1 MKILNLLIL
10 FLFIAFT
17 KAIAQPVPAAE
28 ENIPFL
34 VTFGNKAK
42 TSYGDDDFRQIF
54 YFSIPKDFRKPFYI
68 RIFDP
73 NIGGEHDEIIG
84 DPNTKTKYSV
94 YGGKGCISNR
104 TSRNGAH
111 GNLLANK
118 TFDSKSSYDD
128 KWYTFG
134 PFNPSQGED
143 APKYYG
149 NVFKII
155 AQGTEGN
162 DGNLYRYYLSTSPT
176 KNTPIDGG
184 NAFTFFYTFRLH
196 ADANQVS
203 HIYPYVDNE
212 VISIKQTNF
221 DWDSDGSIKLY
232 SVATMAKSLSV
243 SGDDTSASSEYFVK
257 KSEKGT
263 SLDIQFQKRKTNTLD
278 NNNVVFYIRNN
289 YGEAMAFYTVPIGG
303 VPKFKGNTK
312 VTVQRRR

>member
-1 MKILNLLIL
+1 MRKLNLLIIFVVITL
-10 FLFIAFT
+10 LEAY
-17 KAIAQPVPAAE
+17 AQPVPAAE

-54 YFSIPKDFRKPFYI
+54 YFSIPKDYRKPFYI

-104 TSRNGAH
+104 NQRSGAH
-111 GNLLANK
+111 GNLLGSK
-118 TFDSKSSYDD
+118 TFDSKLTYDD

-134 PFNPSQGED
+134 PFNPSQGEYV
-143 APKYYG
+143 AKYYG

-212 VISIKQTNF
+212 VISITQTNF

-232 SVATMAKSLSV
+232 SVATMAKSLAV
-243 SGDDTSASSEYFVK
+243 SADDKSASSEYFVK

-289 YGEAMAFYTVPIGG
+289 YGEAMPFYTVPIGG